1 MFQFTCPSRST
12 TVYFGGY
19 NNSFLVSIHVPLA
32 EHDFPT
38 SDQLYDF
45 LVSIHVPLAEHDH
58 FPQCALSQSPV
69 SIHVPLA
76 EHDMSCARRFA
87 RCLVSIHVPLAEHD
101 DIVFGFCL
109 FVKVSIHVPLAE
121 HDLVAPVELRLFEV
135 SIHVPLAEHDPSY
148 CVSPDRLCVSI
159 HVPLAEHDQVII
171 HPPRIQE
178 SFNSRAPR
186 GARPRSRRSRLSRRS
201 FQFTCPSRS
210 TTPGQDQRPGRCQ
223 VSIHVPLA
231 EHDLPCAVSFAL
243 GARFNSRAPRGA
255 RRSTSGAT
263 TTASWFQF
271 TCPSR
276 STTFLRQTNYTIF

>member
-1 MFQFTCPSRST
+1 
-12 TVYFGGY
+12 
-19 NNSFLVSIHVPLA
+19 
-32 EHDFPT
+32 
-38 SDQLYDF
+38 
-45 LVSIHVPLAEHDH
+45 
-58 FPQCALSQSPV
+58 
-69 SIHVPLA
+69 
-76 EHDMSCARRFA
+76 MSCARRFA

-276 STTFLRQTNYTIF
+276 STTSDVRRLHFRLHRFNSRAPRGARRSSRRYHQDFHRFNSRAPRGARHRIKAPTRSDVSFNSRAPRGARPFPQL